1 MARVAW
7 TALQAVDPVQLPS
20 AYANCIE
27 RTRQA
32 LLARLAHAP
41 ACQTLRQYFER
52 GKMLRAYLVFAASS
66 AVGGDPD
73 DVLVAA
79 EAIELLHGASL
90 FHDDIID
97 QAAERRGIAS
107 LHETL
112 GVGQALVLGDELLLR
127 ALAVLSEARE
137 RHPANRV
144 LDALEVLNRLA
155 RECCR
160 GQFDE
165 LCADRWISE
174 EEYLAIVSG
183 KTAAPFVAAGEL
195 GVLLSG
201 GSEADAVQIRI
212 YARQMGTAFQIDDDL
227 LDLVGEPAALG
238 KPVAN
243 SFAQGRPMLPL
254 IYLWQLSPE
263 PVRRRLFRSGEET
276 WRRREI
282 VALLQQYGIVER
294 VRCVQQRH
302 VAAAIAAL
310 EGFRDGAGKTAL
322 RALATIATARAAR
335 EITTAHKPL
344 RRAAGERD

>member
-1 MARVAW
+1 MARVAS
-7 TALQAVDPVQLPS
+7 TALNAVGPVQLP
-20 AYANCIE
+20 ATYAHCLE

-32 LLARLAHAP
+32 LLARLTHAP
-41 ACQTLRQYFER
+41 ACDTLRRYFKR

-66 AVGGDPD
+66 AVGGDPE

-97 QAAERRGIAS
+97 HAAERRGIAS
-107 LHETL
+107 LHEAL
-112 GVGQALVLGDELLLR
+112 GVGPALVLGDELLLR
-127 ALAVLSEARE
+127 ALAALLEARE
-137 RHPANRV
+137 RHPAARV
-144 LDALEVLNRLA
+144 LDAMEVLNRLA

-174 EEYLAIVSG
+174 DAYLAIVSG

-195 GVLLSG
+195 GVLLG
-201 GSEADAVQIRI
+201 GGTEADAARIRI
-212 YARQMGTAFQIDDDL
+212 YARQMGIAFQIDDDL
-227 LDLVGEPAALG
+227 LDLVGEPSALG

-254 IYLWQLSPE
+254 IYLQRLCPE
-263 PVRRRLFRSGEET
+263 PVRTRLCRSGEET
-276 WRRREI
+276 WRRQEL

-302 VAAAIAAL
+302 IDDAMAAL
-310 EGFRDGAGKTAL
+310 EGLPDSVGKAAL
-322 RALATIATARAAR
+322 RALATIATERAVR
-335 EITTAHKPL
+335 VITTAQAPL
-344 RRAAGERD
+344 RSSAAERG